1 MSLLARSAGD
11 RNQEQTYSDHIRE
24 VVVKSLDNLHALTF
38 YVGEDRTELYEEI
51 LRNAAEYHDLGKL
64 NAQSS
69 RGRFEV
75 FT

>member
-38 YVGEDRTELYEEI
+38 YAVSYTHLF
-51 LRNAAEYHDLGKL
+51 K
-64 NAQSS
+64 
-69 RGRFEV
+69 
-75 FT
+75 